1 MKTKN
6 VKKIVVSTMALAMG
20 AALAG
25 SISGTVAWYQYSTR
39 ASVSYVGVSKHCT
52 HALEVSLDGTNWG
65 TNFNSAALTA
75 AAKDSHDGSNWSP
88 VTQGVAN
95 AGNAALGAD
104 WYGNPKCGN
113 FDYSL
118 WSAADAGAF
127 LQFELYAR
135 VLDVNGAETKAY
147 LAEDLYLSDLVV
159 EPHTTNSKQVTGT
172 DFAESVRIH
181 VATNESSPSYAL
193 LAKTAGTTVLNGQL
207 DVDNDGD
214 LDTLADADKH
224 YADWGE
230 DATAV
235 QYYGGSSAINQVT
248 KAWSTY
254 IADDSGAELV
264 VGSATKLGTT
274 TTNASAPLKLSITIW
289 MEGWAQLANGAAGN
303 ADNSSPFTI
312 WDVAK
317 YIGEFH
323 IGMQFSV
330 GNHEFHD

>member
-6 VKKIVVSTMALAMG
+6 LKKIVVSTMALAMG

-65 TNFNSAALTA
+65 TNFNSATLTSNALNG
-75 AAKDSHDGSNWSP
+75 HDGSNWSP
-88 VTQGVAN
+88 VTQGAAN
-95 AGNAALGAD
+95 TGAQALGTN

-113 FDYSL
+113 FAYTL
-118 WSAADAGAF
+118 WGAADAGAF

-135 VLDVNGAETKAY
+135 VLDVNGAETPAY

-159 EPHTTNSKQVTGT
+159 EPHTTNSKQVKGS
-172 DFAESVRIH
+172 DFVDSVRIH
-181 VATNESSPSYAL
+181 IATNAATPAYML
-193 LAKTAGTTVLNGQL
+193 LSEDGVTTQLNGQL

-214 LDTLADADKH
+214 LDTLADSDKH

-235 QYYGGSSAINQVT
+235 QYYGGSSAINQVST
-248 KAWSTY
+248 AWSSY
-254 IADDSGAELV
+254 IADDSGAELDTT
-264 VGSATKLGTT
+264 GATKLGTT
-274 TTNASAPLKLSITIW
+274 TTSASAPLKLTITIW
-289 MEGWAQLANGAAGN
+289 MEGWAQLTNGAAGN
-303 ADNSSPFTI
+303 ADTVSPFTI

-330 GNHEFHD
+330 GEHAFH